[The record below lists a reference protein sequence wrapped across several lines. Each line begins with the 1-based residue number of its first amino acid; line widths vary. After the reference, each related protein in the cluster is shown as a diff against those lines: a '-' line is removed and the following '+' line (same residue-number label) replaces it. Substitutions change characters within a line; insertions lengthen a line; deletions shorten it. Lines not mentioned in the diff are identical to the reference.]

1 MRSSIR
7 RYLVPTPPAT
17 TARGRTKAAAAAPK
31 RTAPPSELSWH
42 DYAVFLL
49 HVAAEV
55 EHALMVQ
62 YLYAAYSI
70 GGAAVTG
77 NLHESARHWREV
89 ILGIAKEEMGHL
101 ITVQNILRLIGGP
114 LHLER
119 EDYPFR
125 SDFYPFYFKLEPA
138 TKDSLAKYVVAEAP
152 AEWLTTKEAA
162 PIVERAGKADEGR
175 PIQRVG
181 VLYEEL
187 INLFAD
193 GDALTAGDFRSDTA
207 PYQANWDEWGRG
219 YSDGLRGNIGKE
231 SPPKTPHLLIMET
244 TDRLSVLDAL
254 HSIANQG
261 EAPTLDTGDAQPS
274 EKSHFARFLKIYEA
288 FPEENPPSR
297 NIPTNPTTEQSDT
310 AETDKPGSLSCARI
324 TDPRS
329 LLWAHLFNTRY
340 RKLLF
345 TLKHAFHV
353 RAGDAVDRPTARGN
367 LIAWTFGEMYNLRAI
382 AGILVT
388 LPLCI
393 DGGAELAGPPFEVP
407 YTLALPDWDSDK
419 WRVQRDLVR
428 ASERLINE
436 LDGSGEEEHRDYLA
450 ALRDH
455 DQRELAM
462 IERLLTATE
471 QIEQQ
476 QETSA

>member
-1 MRSSIR
+1 
-7 RYLVPTPPAT
+7 
-17 TARGRTKAAAAAPK
+17 
-31 RTAPPSELSWH
+31 
-42 DYAVFLL
+42 
-49 HVAAEV
+49 
-55 EHALMVQ
+55 
-62 YLYAAYSI
+62 
-70 GGAAVTG
+70 
-77 NLHESARHWREV
+77 
-89 ILGIAKEEMGHL
+89 
-101 ITVQNILRLIGGP
+101 
-114 LHLER
+114 
-119 EDYPFR
+119 
-125 SDFYPFYFKLEPA
+125 
-138 TKDSLAKYVVAEAP
+138 
-152 AEWLTTKEAA
+152 
-162 PIVERAGKADEGR
+162 
-175 PIQRVG
+175 
-181 VLYEEL
+181 
-187 INLFAD
+187 
-193 GDALTAGDFRSDTA
+193 
-207 PYQANWDEWGRG
+207 
-219 YSDGLRGNIGKE
+219 
-231 SPPKTPHLLIMET
+231 
-244 TDRLSVLDAL
+244 
-254 HSIANQG
+254 
-261 EAPTLDTGDAQPS
+261 
-274 EKSHFARFLKIYEA
+274 
-288 FPEENPPSR
+288 
-297 NIPTNPTTEQSDT
+297 
-310 AETDKPGSLSCARI
+310 
-324 TDPRS
+324 

-428 ASERLINE
+428 ASERLIND

-476 QETSA
+476 QEARA